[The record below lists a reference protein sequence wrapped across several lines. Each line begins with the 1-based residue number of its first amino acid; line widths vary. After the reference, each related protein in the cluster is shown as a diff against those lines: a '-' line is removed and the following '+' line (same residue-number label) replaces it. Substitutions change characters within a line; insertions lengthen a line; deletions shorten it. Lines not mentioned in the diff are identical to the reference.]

1 MYPFTANT
9 PESVRSLGELGLIA
23 AIRRWLGTA
32 TPPSPFGIGDDC
44 AVLPASRHRQLVTVD
59 PVVYGE
65 HFDDTIPP
73 RAVAAKLLKRNLSDI
88 AAMGGRPRAAVIAL
102 ALDETVCTRWL
113 EQFYR
118 GLAATARAYDVAIVG
133 GDITRQ
139 KGGLAAT
146 LTLLGE
152 APGPRLLTRHGSK
165 TGDWIYVTGTLGGS
179 ILGHHHK
186 FTPRLAE
193 GAWLAGRREVRSLMD
208 VSDGLAK
215 DLPALT
221 PAGAVPSLCPPAIP
235 ISAAARTLAHRDGR
249 PALLHAL
256 SDGEDFELLFT
267 VAARADRTALET
279 AWSKKFRTR
288 LTCIGRF
295 TRTLEVGA
303 LPLDEFHG
311 YEHLR

>member
-1 MYPFTANT
+1 MPPFTAN
-9 PESVRSLGELGLIA
+9 PAESVRSLGELGLIA

-32 TPPSPFGIGDDC
+32 SPPSPFGIGDDC

-88 AAMGGRPRAAVIAL
+88 AAMGGRPRTAVIAL
-102 ALDETVCTRWL
+102 ALDESVSTRWL

-118 GLAATARAYDVAIVG
+118 GLAATARTYAVTIVG

-146 LTLLGE
+146 LTLIGE
-152 APGPRLLTRHGSK
+152 VNGSRVLTRKGAK
-165 TGDWIYVTGTLGGS
+165 PGDWIYVTGTLGGS
-179 ILGHHHK
+179 ILGHHHR
-186 FTPRLAE
+186 FVPRLAE
-193 GAWLAGRREVRSLMD
+193 GAWLAARREVRSLMD
-208 VSDGLAK
+208 ISDGLAK

-221 PAGAVPSLCPPAIP
+221 PPGTTPSLCPPAIP
-235 ISAAARTLAHRDGR
+235 VSAAARTLARRDGR
-249 PALLHAL
+249 SALDHAM
-256 SDGEDFELLFT
+256 SDGEDFELLFSI
-267 VAARADRTALET
+267 AARADRPAFET
-279 AWSKKFRTR
+279 AWRKKFRTR

-295 TRTLEVGA
+295 TRSIEVGA
-303 LPLDEFHG
+303 LPLGDFNG